1 MELPSGNAAEAA
13 QRFLDEAFKD
23 AKTAA
28 DTYGKRA
35 SRRRMLAYGLKGIA
49 LFGGLFVAVVQSHPA
64 IMGVVIS
71 AAVLVDQLMSN
82 HQRLITEQV
91 AVNAVQHTLRR
102 IETDYNDQVLAV
114 IEATSKEKTQRH
126 RIFFRNSPR
135 PAQKRSAMNLTE
147 SILQSRWPTSNT

>member
-49 LFGGLFVAVVQSHPA
+49 AGSSLQLYKATPLSWEWLFP
-64 IMGVVIS
+64 
-71 AAVLVDQLMSN
+71 QLC
-82 HQRLITEQV
+82 
-91 AVNAVQHTLRR
+91 
-102 IETDYNDQVLAV
+102 
-114 IEATSKEKTQRH
+114 
-126 RIFFRNSPR
+126 
-135 PAQKRSAMNLTE
+135 
-147 SILQSRWPTSNT
+147 W

>member
-1 MELPSGNAAEAA
+1 
-13 QRFLDEAFKD
+13 
-23 AKTAA
+23 
-28 DTYGKRA
+28 
-35 SRRRMLAYGLKGIA
+35 MLAYGLKGIA

-91 AVNAVQHTLRR
+91 AVNAVQRTLRR

-114 IEATSKEKTQRH
+114 IEATSKGKNTKAQDLLSKLAATSTKALRDELDRIHTAVEVADLQYLSALNVEHPTQTTVPKAVTTLK
-126 RIFFRNSPR
+126 SD
-135 PAQKRSAMNLTE
+135 
-147 SILQSRWPTSNT
+147 